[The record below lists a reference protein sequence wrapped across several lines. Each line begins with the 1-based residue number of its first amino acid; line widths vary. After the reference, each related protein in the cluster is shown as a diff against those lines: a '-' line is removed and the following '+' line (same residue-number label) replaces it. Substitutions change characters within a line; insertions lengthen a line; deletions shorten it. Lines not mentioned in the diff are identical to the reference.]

1 MHHTNSPNQVSS
13 ASSSVA
19 VLFSSSAALVGFA
32 LLGRINV
39 PYSLVL
45 GGASM
50 AASVLGVV
58 AVSDLVGDLV
68 ALSSAEGIRR

>member
-1 MHHTNSPNQVSS
+1 
-13 ASSSVA
+13 
-19 VLFSSSAALVGFA
+19 
-32 LLGRINV
+32 V

-58 AVSDLVGDLV
+58 AVSDLVGDVV
-68 ALSSAEGIRR
+68 APSTAEGAGHAGGGVAD